1 MIAVDVA
8 TLDDV
13 KALVL
18 LEGKLFRE
26 DAGVHDEFAD
36 VTWPDR
42 EGADDFVRLIADPA
56 SRPRSSRRRQRRW
69 PSGWLCGRAFVTPTA
84 GDTCV
89 ASFDVRRRGLS
100 TSGCGPADGRDVPVV
115 GTPAGLRRSHRGPLC
130 GEYRCPTF
138 LCPHGI
144 RCPKHLGSTSPLTT
158 ALLADVFVSVL
169 TG

>member
-56 SRPRSSRRRQRRW
+56 CLVLAARDGASVVGLLVGYVAGPSSHRQPVTHASLRSMYVDAAYRRQ
-69 PSGWLCGRAFVTPTA
+69 G
-84 GDTCV
+84 
-89 ASFDVRRRGLS
+89 
-100 TSGCGPADGRDVPVV
+100 V
-115 GTPAGLRRSHRGPLC
+115 GQQMV
-130 GEYRCPTF
+130 ETF
-138 LCPHGI
+138 LSWGRQQGCAEATVDHYAANTGAQRFYARMGFAAQSI
-144 RCPKHLGSTSPLTT
+144 S
-158 ALLADVFVSVL
+158 AVL
-169 TG
+169 RL